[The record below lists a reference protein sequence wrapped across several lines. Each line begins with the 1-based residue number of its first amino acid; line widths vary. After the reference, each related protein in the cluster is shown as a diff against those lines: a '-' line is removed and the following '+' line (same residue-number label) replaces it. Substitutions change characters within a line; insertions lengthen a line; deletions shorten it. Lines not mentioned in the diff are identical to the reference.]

1 MGDGDKM
8 KHNRILM
15 SVAMAA
21 IVLVSLCAVSVS
33 TLSASA
39 AQGSSSTSPVGAA
52 VGSGAPGVC
61 SQDGKTLDLFIRGVD
76 NSLHWWHSADGV
88 TWSSTGTLQ
97 VAGANALSSAAAAT
111 SPKNG
116 TINVFVRGTDSAG
129 SLWELTITNASTGPT
144 NSTVH
149 VASWAYIGGKLAA
162 NTGPSVCSYG
172 TSTAVFVT
180 GTDTRCYY
188 YLTLTA
194 NSPPSSWSG
203 LGGLLASAPAA
214 TALSDG
220 SQFGLF
226 VVGTNN
232 SGLWYKHAN
241 GGKWD
246 TSWTSVGGQAL
257 AGTSPA
263 AYNWGASR
271 LGWLVTGTDSKLYN
285 NFVGNSQ
292 GYEQIKASLTSS
304 PSVAAITPNGGNGLA
319 VFARVSSGGT
329 ATLSQIDQTGSGWG
343 TWTAIPYA

>member
-1 MGDGDKM
+1 
-8 KHNRILM
+8 
-15 SVAMAA
+15 MAA

-88 TWSSTGTLQ
+88 TWSSTGALQ
-97 VAGANALSSAAAAT
+97 VAGPNALSSAAAAT
-111 SPKNG
+111 SPKLG
-116 TINVFVRGTDSAG
+116 TINVFVRGTDAAG
-129 SLWELTITNASTGPT
+129 SLWELTITNAQNGPT
-144 NSTVH
+144 GAT
-149 VASWAYIGGKLAA
+149 VASWAHIGGKLAA

-226 VVGTNN
+226 VVGTSN

-263 AYNWGASR
+263 AYNWGTSR
-271 LGWLVTGTDSKLYN
+271 LGWLVTGTDSNLYN
-285 NFVGNSQ
+285 NYVGNSQ
-292 GYEQIKASLTSS
+292 GYEQVKATLTSS
-304 PSVAAITPNGGNGLA
+304 PSVATLGPPALTTNGLA

-329 ATLSQIDQTGSGWG
+329 AMLSQIDQNNPSSGWG